1 MWSRCWS
8 SILEKLRQIV
18 HKSKEGQTMEDSKI
32 IQLYWDRDESA
43 IPATSEKYGA
53 YCAAI
58 ARNILKNEE
67 DTEECVNDTYL
78 NAWNAMPPQKPSVLS
93 AFLGRI
99 TRNLSFNRYKSLHTR
114 KRGGGETPL
123 VLSELGDIVSGK
135 ESVEQELVRKELL
148 AEINGFLAGLP
159 KEKRQMFVR
168 RYWFAESIGE
178 LAGRFGISEGNT
190 TMTLKRIR
198 LQLKEMLLKKGYQL

>member
-1 MWSRCWS
+1 
-8 SILEKLRQIV
+8 
-18 HKSKEGQTMEDSKI
+18 MEDSKI

-53 YCAAI
+53 YCTTI

-78 NAWNAMPPQKPSVLS
+78 YAWNAMPPQRPSVLS

-99 TRNLSFNRYKSLHTR
+99 TRNLSFNRYKLLHTQ
-114 KRGGGETPL
+114 KRGGGELPL
-123 VLSELGDIVSGK
+123 ILSELGDCVSGK
-135 ESVEQELVRKELL
+135 ESVEQEIDRKELL
-148 AEINGFLAGLP
+148 SEINGFLAGLS

-168 RYWFAESIGE
+168 RYWYAESVRE
-178 LAGRFGISEGNT
+178 LAKRYDVSEGSV
-190 TMTLKRIR
+190 TMALKRVR
-198 LQLKEMLLKKGYQL
+198 EQLKEVLTKRGYVL

>member
-1 MWSRCWS
+1 
-8 SILEKLRQIV
+8 
-18 HKSKEGQTMEDSKI
+18 MEDSKI

-53 YCAAI
+53 YCTTI

-78 NAWNAMPPQKPSVLS
+78 YAWNAIPPQRPSVLS

-99 TRNLSFNRYKSLHTR
+99 TRNLSFNRYKLLHTQ
-114 KRGGGETPL
+114 KRGGGELPL
-123 VLSELGDIVSGK
+123 ILSELGDCVSGK
-135 ESVEQELVRKELL
+135 ESVEQEIDRKELL
-148 AEINGFLAGLP
+148 SEINGFLAGLS

-168 RYWFAESIGE
+168 RYWYAESVRE
-178 LAGRFGISEGNT
+178 LAKRYDVSEGSV
-190 TMTLKRIR
+190 TMALKRVR
-198 LQLKEMLLKKGYQL
+198 EQLKEVLTKRGYVL

>member
-1 MWSRCWS
+1 
-8 SILEKLRQIV
+8 
-18 HKSKEGQTMEDSKI
+18 MEDSKI

-53 YCAAI
+53 YCTAI

-67 DTEECVNDTYL
+67 DTEECINDTYL
-78 NAWNAMPPQKPSVLS
+78 NAWNSMPPQKPNVLA

-99 TRNLSFNRYKSLHTR
+99 TRNVSINRYKLLHTQ
-114 KRGGGETPL
+114 KRGGGEVPL

-148 AEINGFLAGLP
+148 VEINGFLAELP

-168 RYWFAESIGE
+168 RYWYAESIGE
-178 LAGRFGISEGNT
+178 IAGRFGISEGNA
-190 TMTLKRIR
+190 TMTLKRVR
-198 LQLKEMLLKKGYQL
+198 MQLKKMLLKKGYQL

>member
-1 MWSRCWS
+1 MIKLSSRYFLHFVTPYLFHFRQFQIHGKIMVDAAAAAQ
-8 SILEKLRQIV
+8 ILYNTPTGGYFAQ
-18 HKSKEGQTMEDSKI
+18 
-32 IQLYWDRDESA
+32 
-43 IPATSEKYGA
+43 
-53 YCAAI
+53 
-58 ARNILKNEE
+58 
-67 DTEECVNDTYL
+67 
-78 NAWNAMPPQKPSVLS
+78 
-93 AFLGRI
+93 
-99 TRNLSFNRYKSLHTR
+99 

-123 VLSELGDIVSGK
+123 VLSELGDIVSGT

-148 AEINGFLAGLP
+148 AEINGFLAGLS

>member
-1 MWSRCWS
+1 
-8 SILEKLRQIV
+8 
-18 HKSKEGQTMEDSKI
+18 MEDSKI

-53 YCAAI
+53 YCTSI

-99 TRNLSFNRYKSLHTR
+99 TRNLSFNRYKLLHTK
-114 KRGGGETPL
+114 KRGGGEVPL
-123 VLSELGDIVSGK
+123 ILSELADCVSGR
-135 ESVEQELVRKELL
+135 ETVEQELERKELI
-148 AEINGFLAGLP
+148 AAINEFLAALS

-168 RYWFAESIGE
+168 RYWHAESIGE
-178 LAGRFGISEGNT
+178 MAKRFGISEGSV
-190 TMTLKRIR
+190 TMTLSRVRK
-198 LQLKEMLLKKGYQL
+198 QLKEVLVKKGYGL